1 VGIDRPIR
9 RDTDDAADRPARPEA
24 PANNRSMDRWPA
36 PADALRDRAERWTR
50 GGYAEHL
57 RETYDWRQ
65 LDDSWAD
72 AGLAEPPDE
81 WADLD
86 DDAGLPACRRAEWH
100 GPLAR
105 GEVDRAGDGVI
116 DERQRAFPPTERRI
130 ADYLAAFD
138 GSAVVARAEDHGIRA
153 RKPDADVDGVPT
165 EFKSLRPGASDA
177 TVRAAVNSAKGQA
190 GHVVVDARAS
200 GLAEEAAWRGVR
212 RFLAAPY
219 SGKVDAIRVIGDDY
233 DLHWKR
239 E

>member
-1 VGIDRPIR
+1 VGIDRPSR
-9 RDTDDAADRPARPEA
+9 RDADDAADRPAQPEA
-24 PANNRSMDRWPA
+24 PADKRSMDRWQA

-50 GGYAEHL
+50 AGYAAHL

-86 DDAGLPACRRAEWH
+86 DHEALPACSRPEWQE
-100 GPLAR
+100 PLAR
-105 GEVDRAGDGVI
+105 GEVDRVGDGVI

-130 ADYLAAFD
+130 ADYLAAAD
-138 GSAVVARAEDHGIRA
+138 GCAVVARIEDHGARG

-165 EFKSLRPGASDA
+165 EFKSLSPGATDA
-177 TVRAAVNSAKGQA
+177 TVRGALTRAKGQA
-190 GHVVVDARAS
+190 GHVVVDARES
-200 GLAEEAAWRGVR
+200 GLAGTTAWHGVH

-219 SGKVDAIRVIGDDY
+219 SGKVDAIRVIGDDF
-233 DLHWKR
+233 DLRWKR